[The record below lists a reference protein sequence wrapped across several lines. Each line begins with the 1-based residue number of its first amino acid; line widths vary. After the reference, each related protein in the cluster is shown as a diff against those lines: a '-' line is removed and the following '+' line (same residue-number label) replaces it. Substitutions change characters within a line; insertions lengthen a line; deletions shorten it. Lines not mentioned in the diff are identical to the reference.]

1 MEKSKIFADLLSDVS
16 HETEIPEHDILSKRK
31 NSECVD
37 ARHLFIYL
45 LHRNGFY
52 PSTIARMTGMC
63 HRSVTY
69 SLSVF
74 DDRLKFSPMLR
85 INLNSLKIKWGGR
98 NRKAVHGKR
107 RGMITFMMRV
117 W

>member
-1 MEKSKIFADLLSDVS
+1 MEKRKIFADLLSDVS
-16 HETEIPEHDILSKRK
+16 HETEIPEHDILSKRR

-45 LHRNGFY
+45 LHKNGFY

-63 HRSVTY
+63 YRSVTY

-85 INLNSLKIKWGGR
+85 INLNSLKIKWGG
-98 NRKAVHGKR
+98 
-107 RGMITFMMRV
+107 
-117 W
+117 

>member
-16 HETEIPEHDILSKRK
+16 RETEVPECDILSKRRD
-31 NSECVD
+31 SECVD

-63 HRSVTY
+63 HRAVTFA
-69 SLSVF
+69 LSVF
-74 DDRLKFSPMLR
+74 RYRLNASPMLR
-85 INLNSLKIKWGGR
+85 INLTALKTNWGGVEAE
-98 NRKAVHGKR
+98 K
-107 RGMITFMMRV
+107 
-117 W
+117 

>member
-85 INLNSLKIKWGGR
+85 INLNSLKIKWGGVETGR
-98 NRKAVHGKR
+98 QYMGKEEE
-107 RGMITFMMRV
+107 
-117 W
+117 